1 MNEKIAFPQL
11 VELVAEKAS
20 TTERMSELFLQ
31 ELFTVIS
38 KELIDGK
45 SVKINGLGTFKTT
58 KGDHDKE
65 VVFVPDKDIAEDINA
80 PFSQFKP
87 VVLCDAITIE
97 QLNEIDDSIMQP
109 EPAATTIVEPVEPAE
124 EIDEGAAN
132 NKIEQ
137 EENVEVA
144 QEPQQE
150 EPALPIKESPTET
163 IDKHNGKRKWLTIAA
178 AIAAIALIAG
188 FATHYLKKGN
198 TETVAQTDSVAT
210 PRPVPKP
217 VVTDTLRNNNLIFDM
232 ARKHYGDQAFW
243 VYIALENQ
251 KQYPDYNKIPMGA
264 TLVIPPAE
272 KYGINSDSKKS
283 LKDAGIEAMK
293 LYNQVKA
300 SKTSAEPA
308 VEIKQEDDT
317 TSTKPLTTITKAKRL
332 KPVRKQYRP
341 HNLYRNRHRRR

>member
-58 KGDHDKE
+58 KGDHGKE
-65 VVFVPDKDIAEDINA
+65 VVFVPDKDLAEDINA

-124 EIDEGAAN
+124 EIDEGAAD

-137 EENVEVA
+137 EENLEVA

-150 EPALPIKESPTET
+150 EPALPIKESPTEA

-198 TETVAQTDSVAT
+198 TETASTTDSVAT
-210 PRPVPKP
+210 PRPVSVP
-217 VVTDTLRNNNLIFDM
+217 VITDTLRNNNLLFDM

-264 TLVIPPAE
+264 TLVIPPTE

-293 LYNQVKA
+293 LYKQVKA

-317 TSTKPLTTITKAKRL
+317 TTTKSLTKITKAKRL

>member
-58 KGDHDKE
+58 KGDHGKE
-65 VVFVPDKDIAEDINA
+65 VVFVPDKDLAEDINA

-137 EENVEVA
+137 EENLEVA

-188 FATHYLKKGN
+188 FATHYLKKGT

-210 PRPVPKP
+210 PRPVPEP

-232 ARKHYGDQAFW
+232 AHKHYGDQAFW

-264 TLVIPPAE
+264 ALVIPPAE

-308 VEIKQEDDT
+308 VEIKQKDDT
-317 TSTKPLTTITKAKRL
+317 TSTKPLTTITKAKSL
-332 KPVRKQYRP
+332 KPVRKQYR
-341 HNLYRNRHRRR
+341 HYNLYHNRHRRR

>member
-38 KELIDGK
+38 QELIDGK

-65 VVFVPDKDIAEDINA
+65 VVFVPDKDLAEDINA

-87 VVLCDAITIE
+87 VVLCDSITIE
-97 QLNEIDDSIMQP
+97 QLNEIDASMQP

-124 EIDEGAAN
+124 EIEEATD
-132 NKIEQ
+132 NKIEL

-144 QEPQQE
+144 QKPQQE
-150 EPALPIKESPTET
+150 EPALSLKESLTET
-163 IDKHNGKRKWLTIAA
+163 TNKHNGKRKWLTIAA
-178 AIAAIALIAG
+178 AIAAITLIAG

-198 TETVAQTDSVAT
+198 TETASTTDSVAT
-210 PRPVPKP
+210 PRPVSVP
-217 VVTDTLRNNNLIFDM
+217 VITDTLRNNNLLFDM

-264 TLVIPPAE
+264 ALVIPPAE

-293 LYNQVKA
+293 LYKQVKA

-308 VEIKQEDDT
+308 VEIKQKDDT
-317 TSTKPLTTITKAKRL
+317 TSTNPLTKITKAKRL

-341 HNLYRNRHRRR
+341 HNLYRNSHRRR

>member
-38 KELIDGK
+38 QELIDGK

-58 KGDHDKE
+58 KGNHGKD
-65 VVFVPDKDIAEDINA
+65 VVFAPDKDLAEDINA

-97 QLNEIDDSIMQP
+97 QLNEIDASMQP
-109 EPAATTIVEPVEPAE
+109 EPAATTIVEPVDPAE
-124 EIDEGAAN
+124 EIDEGAAD

-137 EENVEVA
+137 EENLEVA

-188 FATHYLKKGN
+188 FATHYLKKGT

-210 PRPVPKP
+210 PRPASVP
-217 VVTDTLRNNNLIFDM
+217 VITDTLRNNNLLFDM
-232 ARKHYGDQAFW
+232 AHKHYGDQAFW

-264 TLVIPPAE
+264 ALVIPPAE

-308 VEIKQEDDT
+308 VEIKQKDDT
-317 TSTKPLTTITKAKRL
+317 TSTKPLTKITKAKSL
-332 KPVRKQYRP
+332 KPVRKQYR
-341 HNLYRNRHRRR
+341 HYNLYHNRHRRR